1 MFMGAFVRKRT
12 EIQTQ
17 SKQNIPNNMT
27 VIKLSKWFMNMHC
40 NKLRHTPSRT

>member
-1 MFMGAFVRKRT
+1 MFLGAFVRKRT

-27 VIKLSKWFMNMHC
+27 VALKMVYEHAL
-40 NKLRHTPSRT
+40 